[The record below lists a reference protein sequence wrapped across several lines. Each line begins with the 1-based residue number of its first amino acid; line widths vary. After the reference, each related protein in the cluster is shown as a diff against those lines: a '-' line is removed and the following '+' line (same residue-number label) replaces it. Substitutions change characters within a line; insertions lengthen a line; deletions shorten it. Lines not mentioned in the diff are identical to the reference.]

1 MDPQQPEPESGGGMC
16 AKFEGERDEP
26 LVWFPDKNRGQ
37 KIVRHPAYLAA
48 IYSKE
53 SSPRA
58 VFHAPVYDNQGRL
71 VATAC
76 GRAV

>member
-16 AKFEGERDEP
+16 AKIEGERDEP
-26 LVWFPDKNRGQ
+26 LALIGQ
-37 KIVRHPAYLAA
+37 ERRTENSTASCVAA

-58 VFHAPVYDNQGRL
+58 VFHAPVYDSQGRL
-71 VATAC
+71 VATA
-76 GRAV
+76 